1 MSILDSLL
9 NAAEQHPEVNTQQH
23 SALLNTAIEMFGN
36 SGGMSSFLHNAQ
48 SQGLGDIVNSWIS
61 TGDNQS
67 VSADQVQR
75 VVGNWQAELESRPA
89 WPEKRLPKFCRCW
102 WTSSLRAEN
111 CRKLLNEEIR
121 RRLV

>member
-75 VVGNWQAELESRPA
+75 VVGQDRINQLASRA
-89 WPEKRLPKFCRCW
+89 GISTGLAGEALAKILPVLVDKL
-102 WTSSLRAEN
+102 TPS
-111 CRKLLNEEIR
+111 RKLPQAA
-121 RRLV
+121 